1 MTVLLFV
8 LVILAWGFSW
18 FAIKLQ
24 LGSVPPEVAIF
35 HRFVLAAALL
45 GLGLA
50 VTGRFRPARLAQ
62 HRRFAVLGATLFGLN
77 FLLIYF
83 ATQYVASG
91 VVSVVF
97 TAATIFN
104 AVNQWL
110 FFGLRP
116 QARVIAGAACGM
128 GGIGLLFASEWAGVA
143 GRPESALG
151 IVLALG
157 GTYAFSLGN
166 LASVRA
172 AADGTDLPNVTL
184 RGMCWGAFFLGTFAL
199 LRGQNFAP
207 ELSWRYLGGL
217 VYLAVPGS
225 ILGFLAYLALV
236 ARSGP
241 ARAAYVTVLFPLVA
255 LTVSTLAEGYVWTT
269 SALIGL
275 PLILAGN
282 LVIFAKLPGRQA
294 TRA

>member
-1 MTVLLFV
+1 MTALLFV

-24 LGSVPPEVAIF
+24 LGPVPPEVAIF
-35 HRFVLAAALL
+35 HRFVLAAVLL

-50 VTGRFRPARLAQ
+50 VTRRFRPARLSQ

-83 ATQYVASG
+83 ATQHIASG

-97 TAATIFN
+97 TASTIFN
-104 AVNQWL
+104 AFNQWV
-110 FFGLRP
+110 FFRVRP
-116 QARVIAGAACGM
+116 QARVVAGAVCGM
-128 GGIGLLFASEWAGVA
+128 TGIGLLFASEWAGVA
-143 GRPESALG
+143 GRPESAQG
-151 IVLALG
+151 ILLALG

-172 AADGTDLPNVTL
+172 AADGTDLPNMTL
-184 RGMCWGAFFLGTFAL
+184 RGMCGGAFFLGAFAL
-199 LRGQNFAP
+199 LRGQSFA
-207 ELSWRYLGGL
+207 LDMSWRYLGGL
-217 VYLAVPGS
+217 AYLAVPGS

-236 ARSGP
+236 ARTGP

-255 LTVSTLAEGYVWTT
+255 LTVSTIAEGYVWTT
-269 SALIGL
+269 AAIIGL
-275 PLILAGN
+275 PLILIGN
-282 LVIFAKLPGRQA
+282 LIIFVKFPQA

>member
-1 MTVLLFV
+1 MTALLFV

-24 LGSVPPEVAIF
+24 LGTVPPEVAIF
-35 HRFVLAAALL
+35 HRFVLAAGLL

-50 VTGRFRPARLAQ
+50 VASRFRPARLSQ

-83 ATQYVASG
+83 ATLHIASG

-97 TAATIFN
+97 TASTIFN
-104 AVNQWL
+104 AFNQWV
-110 FFGLRP
+110 FFRVRP
-116 QARVIAGAACGM
+116 QARVVAGAICGM
-128 GGIGLLFASEWAGVA
+128 TGIGLLFASEWAGVA

-151 IVLALG
+151 ILLALG

-172 AADGTDLPNVTL
+172 AADGTDLPNMTL
-184 RGMCWGAFFLGTFAL
+184 RGMCWGAFFLGSFAL
-199 LRGQNFAP
+199 LRGQSFALD
-207 ELSWRYLGGL
+207 LSWRYLGGL

-236 ARSGP
+236 ARTGP

-255 LTVSTLAEGYVWTT
+255 LTVSTIAEGYVWTT
-269 SALIGL
+269 AAIIGL
-275 PLILAGN
+275 PLILIGN
-282 LVIFAKLPGRQA
+282 LIIFVKFPQA
-294 TRA
+294 TKA